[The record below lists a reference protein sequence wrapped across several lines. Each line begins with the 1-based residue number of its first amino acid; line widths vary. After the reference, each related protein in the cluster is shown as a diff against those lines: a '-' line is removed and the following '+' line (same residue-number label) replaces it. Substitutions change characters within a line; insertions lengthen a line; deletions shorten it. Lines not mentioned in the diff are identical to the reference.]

1 MENTFLNKRKHK
13 RISVPDDTVVACNS
27 EIGRMTDISEGGMGV
42 NFILDEPFKSSRVVT
57 LISRSQNLHIK
68 NLPVCVVH
76 KTEVPFTRV
85 NRYNVQPVGLKF
97 DFANVEQKAQVRKYI
112 STLYKHNKEQDH

>member
-1 MENTFLNKRKHK
+1 
-13 RISVPDDTVVACNS
+13 
-27 EIGRMTDISEGGMGV
+27 MGV

-76 KTEVPFTRV
+76 KTEVPLTRV
-85 NRYNVQPVGLKF
+85 NWYNVQPVGLKF
-97 DFANVEQKAQVRKYI
+97 DFANVEQKAQVKKYI
-112 STLYKHNKEQDH
+112 ATLYKHSKEQGH

>member
-27 EIGRMTDISEGGMGV
+27 EIGRMTDISQGGMGV

-68 NLPVCVVH
+68 NLPICVVH

-85 NRYNVQPVGLKF
+85 NWYNVQPVGLKF
-97 DFANVEQKAQVRKYI
+97 DFANDEQKAQVTKYI
-112 STLYKHNKEQDH
+112 STLYKHYKEQGN